1 MENLY
6 NEYPTGEVSALILS
20 KDSHSTDTN
29 KVLNPIFEPL
39 KNIETFQNINPFNE
53 FETVLKGN
61 EILTLLLDKVK
72 PVNFEQ
78 LVFPQLDQLYKEL
91 NELEAK
97 LTSPDGSLKIDASL
111 AKDREKYKS
120 LQKQVDKLNLNEKHL
135 IILPVEQVQLLA
147 EQHNWGLCKNLAF
160 VYIYNGAYWTKVEAQ
175 VLQKF
180 LGEAAEKMGA
190 GIYRSRYFE
199 YRTKIEKQFIC
210 TAYLPT
216 PEPPKNSV
224 LINLRN
230 GTFELTPSGNRLR
243 LFNRED
249 FITYQLPFE
258 YNPEAKSP
266 LFEKFLDHV
275 LPDKDRQ
282 RVLAEFLGYIFVRTD
297 YLKLEKA
304 LLLYGTGA
312 NGKSVFYDIV
322 NALLGPEN
330 VSSFTLE
337 NLTQKEGYYRA
348 MIADKLVN
356 YASEISDRANASYVK
371 QLASGED
378 TDGRLP
384 YGEPFIVKNYAKLI
398 FNLNQL
404 PRDVEHTNAYFRR
417 LLIVPFEVTIPEEDQ
432 DKQLAKK
439 IIESELSGVFNW
451 VLQGL
456 DRVLQ
461 NKAFTDCLAINQA
474 REEYAV
480 NSDNVRLF
488 IDDNNYTPSPEHW
501 LLIKDLYIAYRSYCI
516 EDGNKPLN
524 KHNFIK
530 RLRSLKIVIEKRN
543 IGYVAFIIA
552 DPSIIRP
559 F

>member
-1 MENLY
+1 MEDINKKNT
-6 NEYPTGEVSALILS
+6 NEENAGKSQPNDLGNNEP
-20 KDSHSTDTN
+20 N
-29 KVLNPIFEPL
+29 KPLNPTFEPL
-39 KNIETFQNINPFNE
+39 KNPETFHNINPFNE
-53 FETVLKGN
+53 PEPVLKGN
-61 EILTLLLDKVK
+61 EILMRLLEKVE
-72 PVNFEQ
+72 PIDFEA
-78 LVFPQLDQLYKEL
+78 LAFPQLENMNNELKEL
-91 NELEAK
+91 ERKLSNPDDSLKGDSKDQKKHKALLKQIANLK
-97 LTSPDGSLKIDASL
+97 LT
-111 AKDREKYKS
+111 
-120 LQKQVDKLNLNEKHL
+120 EKHL
-135 IILPVEQVQLLA
+135 IILPVEQVVKLA
-147 EQHNWGLCKNLAF
+147 EQYNWGLCKNLAF
-160 VYIYNGAYWTKVEAQ
+160 VYIYNGAYWTKVETQ
-175 VLQKF
+175 ILQKF
-180 LGEAAEKMGA
+180 LGESAEKMGVSKWS
-190 GIYRSRYFE
+190 SRYFD

-216 PEPPKNSV
+216 PEQQKNAV

-230 GTFELTPSGNRLR
+230 GTFEVTPEGNRLR
-243 LFNRED
+243 PFNRED
-249 FITYQLPFE
+249 FITYQLPFD
-258 YNPEAKSP
+258 YNPNATAP
-266 LFEKFLDHV
+266 LFEMFLNHV
-275 LPDKDRQ
+275 LPDLDRQ
-282 RVLAEFLGYIFVRTD
+282 SVLAEFLGYIFVRTE

-330 VSSFTLE
+330 VSSYTLE

-348 MIADKLVN
+348 MISDKLVN

-417 LLIVPFEVTIPEEDQ
+417 LLIVLFEVTIPEAEQ

-456 DRVLQ
+456 DRILK
-461 NKAFTDCLAINQA
+461 NKAFSDCTAINLA
-474 REEYAV
+474 REEYAI

-488 IDDNNYTPSPEHW
+488 LDDNNYKSSPEHW
-501 LLIKDLYIAYRSYCI
+501 ILVKELYFSYRSYCI
-516 EDGNKPLN
+516 EDGCKPLN

-530 RLRSLKIVIEKRN
+530 RLRALKIIIEKRN
-543 IGYVAFIIA
+543 IGYVAFLTIEPL
-552 DPSIIRP
+552 DEKP